1 MKKILGFL
9 LIVAVAVVI
18 GAYLYLGE
26 IVKMSVEKVVPMVTK
41 TTAKLDHASVSLLDG
56 HLSLKGLAIGNPQG
70 FSDNPVFSFAEVTV
84 DIDPKSLTED
94 TIVVKKVL
102 VDKLTASYEIKGSSS
117 NVGVIQNNVNSFAR
131 SASGKKAAEPKADA
145 AKVATAKSSDAS
157 SKKVVIDD
165 LLISNS
171 ELKVSVINKDLSVPL
186 PEIHLT
192 NVGKDGK
199 NTVGEVF
206 AVIMNAIS
214 VESIK
219 TFSSSASGAIKDTIK
234 DAKDALKAKA
244 DEVKSKANE
253 LKSQRGDLKKSADG
267 FKSDA
272 KELGNSL
279 KGMFNKK

>member
-1 MKKILGFL
+1 MKKLLGFL
-9 LIVAVAVVI
+9 LILMVAVVI
-18 GAYLYLGE
+18 GAYMYLGE
-26 IVKMSVEKVVPMVTK
+26 IIKMSVEKVVPMVTK
-41 TTAKLDHASVSLLDG
+41 TTAKLDSASVSLLDG

-70 FSDNPVFSFAEVTV
+70 FSDNPVFSFAEVT
-84 DIDPKSLTED
+84 IDLDPNTVSED
-94 TIVVKKVL
+94 TIVVKKIL
-102 VDKLTASYEIKGSSS
+102 IDKITASYELKNSTS
-117 NVGVIQNNVNSFAR
+117 NVAVIQNNVNSFVK
-131 SASGKKAAEPKADA
+131 SSSGKKAPEPKADA
-145 AKVATAKSSDAS
+145 SKAASAENSDAS
-157 SKKVVIDD
+157 SKKVVIND

-171 ELKVSVINKDLSVPL
+171 ELKVSVINKDVSLPL

-199 NTVGEVF
+199 NTVAEVF

-219 TFSSSASGAIKDTIK
+219 TFSSSASGVLKDTIK
-234 DAKDALKAKA
+234 DAKDTLKAKA
-244 DEVKSKANE
+244 DEVKSKAEE

-279 KGMFNKK
+279 KGMFKK